1 MTRLVSLLPVF
12 ILFGC
17 GGSAVVDPRSYDLG
31 LAAPSATLPPARI
44 ASVRAV
50 APFDSIDMHYRLAY
64 RDAAELGAF
73 ANSRWAAS
81 PPEML
86 RKQLL
91 RASGD
96 RAGRCAVDVEIQEF
110 SQVFSSKDASEARI
124 ELRAWVRGGGARGW
138 SLSEPNAGAGAAAGA
153 AAFARAANRAVG
165 ELGAWIAEQPH
176 CR

>member
-1 MTRLVSLLPVF
+1 VKTISLLALVLL
-12 ILFGC
+12 IAGC
-17 GGSAVVDPRSYDLG
+17 GGAAAPEPRNYDLG
-31 LAAPSATLPPARI
+31 LALPAAAIPPARI

-64 RDAAELGAF
+64 RDAAELGVF

-81 PPEML
+81 PPELL
-86 RKQLL
+86 RKQIL
-91 RASGD
+91 RAAGD
-96 RAGRCAVDVEIQEF
+96 KAGRCVVDVEIQEF
-110 SQVFSSKDASEARI
+110 SQVFSAKDASEARI

-138 SLSEPNAGAGAAAGA
+138 RLSEPNAGADSASGA

-165 ELGAWIAEQPH
+165 ELGAWIGAQPE

>member
-1 MTRLVSLLPVF
+1 MTRLVFFLPVIF
-12 ILFGC
+12 LLGC
-17 GGSAVVDPRSYDLG
+17 AGSTAVDPRSYDLG
-31 LAAPSATLPPARI
+31 LTPPSAALPPARI
-44 ASVRAV
+44 GSVRAV
-50 APFDSIDMHYRLAY
+50 APFDSNDMHYRLAY
-64 RDAAELGAF
+64 RDAAEIGFF

-110 SQVFSSKDASEARI
+110 SQVFSAKDASEARI
-124 ELRAWVRGGGARGW
+124 ELRAGVRGGGARGW
-138 SLSEPNAGAGAAAGA
+138 SLSEPNAGADAAAGA

-165 ELGAWIAEQPH
+165 ELGAWIGAQPE

>member
-1 MTRLVSLLPVF
+1 VKIVALVALVLT
-12 ILFGC
+12 LAGC
-17 GGSAVVDPRSYDLG
+17 GGAAAPEPRSYDLG
-31 LAAPSATLPPARI
+31 LAAPSAAMPPARI

-81 PPEML
+81 PPELL
-86 RKQLL
+86 RKQML

-96 RAGRCAVDVEIQEF
+96 KAGRCAVDVEIQEF
-110 SQVFSSKDASEARI
+110 TQVFSAKDASEARV
-124 ELRAWVRGGGARGW
+124 ELRAWVRGGGAHGW
-138 SLSEPNAGAGAAAGA
+138 SLSEPNAGADAASGA

-165 ELGAWIAEQPH
+165 ELGAWIGAQPE